1 MKLLRQDNSD
11 LTTQRIAV
19 VGTFDGVHC
28 GHRFLFEQMMDEAS
42 NRCLEPTVIT
52 FAQHPLS
59 VINPSAEPPQLSS
72 VDERIATIGN
82 CGVKCCIL
90 LDFNEELRQ
99 MSARQFLEMI
109 NRCYGIKC
117 LVVGFN
123 TRFGRNCSDGVDEY
137 RNLGKEVGVDV
148 IEAPEYGKEIS
159 SSSIRNLISNKK
171 IAEANKA
178 LGYNYN
184 IIGKVVKGK
193 QLGRTIGFPTAN
205 VDVENK
211 KKLIPAPGVYA
222 VDATI
227 PKLHSKKFRAM
238 LNIGSR
244 PTVDGANAPISIEAH
259 ILNFN
264 EDIYGMEIEV
274 EFLKYIRE
282 ERAFASLDE
291 LSAQLNLDKIQALS
305 V

>member
-1 MKLLRQDNSD
+1 MELLRQDNND
-11 LTTQRIAV
+11 ITTQRIAV

-28 GHRFLFEQMMDEAS
+28 GHRFLFEQMMSEAS

-59 VINPSAEPPQLSS
+59 VINPSVEPPQLSS
-72 VDERIATIGN
+72 VNERIAMIDD
-82 CGVKCCIL
+82 CGVKSCIL
-90 LDFNEELRQ
+90 LDFDEKLRQ
-99 MSARQFLEMI
+99 MSAHQFLEMI
-109 NRCYGIKC
+109 HQHYGIKC

-123 TRFGRNCSDGVDEY
+123 TRFGRNCVDGVDEY
-137 RNLGKEVGVDV
+137 RKIGNEVGIDV
-148 IEAPEYGKEIS
+148 VEAPEYGKEIS
-159 SSSIRNLISNKK
+159 SSSIRNFISTKK
-171 IAEANKA
+171 IEEANKA
-178 LGYNYN
+178 LGYNYS
-184 IIGKVVKGK
+184 ILGKVVKGK

-211 KKLIPAPGVYA
+211 QKLIPTTGVYA
-222 VDATI
+222 VDVTI
-227 PKLHSKKFRAM
+227 PKLHSKKLRAM

-244 PTVDGANAPISIEAH
+244 PTVDGVNAPISIEAH

-264 EDIYGMEIEV
+264 EDIYGMEIKV

-282 ERAFASLDE
+282 ERTFASLDE
-291 LSAQLNLDKIQALS
+291 LSAQLNLDKVQALS